1 MKRDSISKFWHSAA
15 QCFLGGIGL
24 VLVTFVFFRL
34 GASAATTGF
43 AYLIIIVLL
52 ALMGSFI
59 GSVVL
64 SIVAV
69 GCLDYF
75 FTSPLFSFRVD
86 SPEDVSAIVAF
97 LTSSLLVN
105 GVIAKRK
112 RTEDALRQSELYLAA
127 AQRIS
132 RTGSFSWRVASG
144 EIIWSE
150 ETFRIFEFD
159 QATKPDLET
168 MLQRTH
174 PEDRAVVQQFLERVS
189 HGGKDWELEYR
200 LLIPDGSVRYI
211 HVEAHAVRDQADQLE
226 FIGALMDVT
235 AAKRAEEKLHKA
247 QAELAHVTRVTTL
260 GEMTASIAHEINQP
274 LTAVVANAEACLRW
288 LDRETPDLD
297 AARRSVEWI
306 INDGNRASEVIRRVR
321 ALANKTETK
330 KEPLDINSAINEV
343 VPLLKLELINHKVSL
358 RTELVPAL
366 PAVLA
371 DRVQLHQVIINLVM
385 NSIEAMQS
393 VTDRPRELVIRSR
406 QDETQQVLVS
416 VTDCGVGICAEDADR
431 LFNAFF
437 TTKPSGM
444 GMGLSICRSIM
455 EAHGGGL
462 SASGNEGPGAT
473 FQFVLPLHQEEAS

>member
-24 VLVTFVFFRL
+24 VLVTFVFFRF

-132 RTGSFSWRVASG
+132 RTGSFSWHVASG

-189 HGGKDWELEYR
+189 HGGKDWQLEYR

-274 LTAVVANAEACLRW
+274 LTAVVANAEACLRS
-288 LDRETPDLD
+288 TPWNGSSTT
-297 AARRSVEWI
+297 AIGRAR
-306 INDGNRASEVIRRVR
+306 
-321 ALANKTETK
+321 
-330 KEPLDINSAINEV
+330 
-343 VPLLKLELINHKVSL
+343 
-358 RTELVPAL
+358 
-366 PAVLA
+366 
-371 DRVQLHQVIINLVM
+371 
-385 NSIEAMQS
+385 
-393 VTDRPRELVIRSR
+393 
-406 QDETQQVLVS
+406 
-416 VTDCGVGICAEDADR
+416 
-431 LFNAFF
+431 
-437 TTKPSGM
+437 
-444 GMGLSICRSIM
+444 
-455 EAHGGGL
+455 
-462 SASGNEGPGAT
+462 
-473 FQFVLPLHQEEAS
+473 